1 MKSQKKHIL
10 LEGLGALPSPE
21 AETSDVPKD
30 GDNLSPLAEP
40 NPTLPLWRR
49 VDKQYWWNEWMTK
62 PFLDAGVCL
71 HGMNKSS
78 IIAHRSYISV
88 ALLRP
93 SYNARLLPT
102 GQIQRPVGRCNRR

>member
-1 MKSQKKHIL
+1 MESQKKHIL

-21 AETSDVPKD
+21 AVTSDVPKD
-30 GDNLSPLAEP
+30 VSVSPLAEP

-62 PFLDAGVCL
+62 PFLDAGVCP
-71 HGMNKSS
+71 HGINKPS
-78 IIAHRSYISV
+78 IIAHRSYISA

-93 SYNARLLPT
+93 SCDARLLPN
-102 GQIQRPVGRCNRR
+102 GQIQRPLGRYNRR

>member
-1 MKSQKKHIL
+1 MKYQKKHIL

-21 AETSDVPKD
+21 AVTSDVPKD
-30 GDNLSPLAEP
+30 GDNVSPLAEP

-62 PFLDAGVCL
+62 PFLDAGVCP
-71 HGMNKSS
+71 HGMNKPSVV
-78 IIAHRSYISV
+78 AHRPYISV

-93 SYNARLLPT
+93 SYNARILPN
-102 GQIQRPVGRCNRR
+102 GQIRRPVGRYHRR